1 MIARRVC
8 IALLLIAFTFALVP
22 ADAHALPD
30 RADHVEMGRSPFSLF
45 HSALQWLRQSTG
57 ALLSSFVPAH
67 GATITG
73 NGGA

>member
-30 RADHVEMGRSPFSLF
+30 RAAISEMTRPWGNVFSRV
-45 HSALQWLRQSTG
+45 HSWLSRVLALAPPQFVATEGASISTG
-57 ALLSSFVPAH
+57 
-67 GATITG
+67 G
-73 NGGA
+73 